1 MRLGVIET
9 RFAEMIW
16 DNEPIASGKL
26 VKMCAEEFE
35 WKKPTTYTVLRRIC
49 DRGLFR
55 NEGGVVSS
63 IISKE
68 DYYAMQSEEFVK
80 ETFAGSLPAFLTA
93 FTSRQKLSKEEI
105 QELQKLIDESK

>member
-16 DNEPIASGKL
+16 ANEPIASGKL

-35 WKKPTTYTVLRRIC
+35 WKKPTTYTVLRRLC
-49 DRGLFR
+49 DRGLFC

-105 QELQKLIDESK
+105 QELQELIDKSK

>member
-1 MRLGVIET
+1 MRLGIIET

-35 WKKPTTYTVLRRIC
+35 WKKPTTYTVLRRLC

-55 NEGGVVSS
+55 NESGVVSAL
-63 IISKE
+63 ISKE
-68 DYYAMQSEEFVK
+68 DYYAMQSQEFVK
-80 ETFAGSLPAFLTA
+80 ETFAGALPAFLTA